1 MRYVYY
7 VGYEQL
13 RNDGGRFNS
22 LHVTD
27 LIRSTKASYTLPKCL
42 SRLCM
47 LYEIGH
53 GRALVGAGDDKNITI
68 FQARLDHNQKAL
80 VLGKELI
87 SIKSNSDD
95 TGTWSWNSTRSETG
109 MILMELNQRTRRLR
123 VFYIQENGKT
133 SCSEIGDY
141 QTLGFAPY
149 TQPWENGALLSA
161 FERLPTPNGRMAYT
175 GRVIDVDVQSRKVRR
190 ALIGKLYPTQRL
202 SVYHRR
208 RSRALTDT
216 DRTALNEADLSQ
228 RSSLH
233 LKGKLVTIWTIHRGR
248 WEYVTKLKANFRD
261 ITMDVSSNDTAII
274 LVKSSTE
281 SESSMTICISSVMLL
296 RLRNVPRLTTIALL
310 RLLDS
315 PHSPVLDEHLCRIL
329 ERSGWT

>member
-175 GRVIDVDVQSRKVRR
+175 GRVIDVDVQSRKVNYTRPSGCPFTTDEGQELSPT
-190 ALIGKLYPTQRL
+190 LIAPHSMKQICRNGRL
-202 SVYHRR
+202 CI
-208 RSRALTDT
+208 SRV
-216 DRTALNEADLSQ
+216 N
-228 RSSLH
+228 
-233 LKGKLVTIWTIHRGR
+233 W